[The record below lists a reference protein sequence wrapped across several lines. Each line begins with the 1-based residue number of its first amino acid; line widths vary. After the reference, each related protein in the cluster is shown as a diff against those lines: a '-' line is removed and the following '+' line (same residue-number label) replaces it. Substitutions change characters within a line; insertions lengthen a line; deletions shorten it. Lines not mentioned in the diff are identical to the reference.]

1 MNFLGNVFAAAMW
14 HRIWELALSNG
25 LVVLSSHLS
34 ASGTRKASHMKAT
47 HVCPARN
54 QDGNTKWYDSF
65 YCARLP
71 STSTVQRIDKG
82 GNSSPDAADVTVPK
96 TATLRPHTELFEE
109 SVRHGRFQ
117 GNEPMTSC
125 ILQYPR
131 PLKPVM
137 WGSQYQLAKISKLQ
151 VLCFPSGCVSQ
162 PVCELGYTR
171 RKTGVAK
178 SLNVWS
184 WITLAR
190 SPSRLGLDV
199 QYLLKNKC
207 G

>member
-1 MNFLGNVFAAAMW
+1 MPGKEPRWKHSDMIVFTVPGCQVQVPCKESIKAA
-14 HRIWELALSNG
+14 I
-25 LVVLSSHLS
+25 
-34 ASGTRKASHMKAT
+34 
-47 HVCPARN
+47 
-54 QDGNTKWYDSF
+54 
-65 YCARLP
+65 LP
-71 STSTVQRIDKG
+71 
-82 GNSSPDAADVTVPK
+82 PDAADVSVPK
-96 TATLRPHTELFEE
+96 TALTLRPHTELFEE

-137 WGSQYQLAKISKLQ
+137 WGSQYQLAISKLQ
-151 VLCFPSGCVSQ
+151 VLYFPSGCASQ

-171 RKTGVAK
+171 RKTGVA
-178 SLNVWS
+178 
-184 WITLAR
+184 ITLAR
-190 SPSRLGLDV
+190 SPNRLGLDV